1 MSHELE
7 TRLIAP
13 TYTPSETIEIIND
26 ALNPMPTLTLES
38 LAQLVSLCE
47 IKLQATSDKD
57 TVDVVEHGE
66 VLILQYHL
74 IITKSV
80 HTYRQAIERFQSL
93 RSLRGIPTYRHDGA
107 LVEVPLLWDASFSRE
122 SILEFI
128 LSRSTDSNILQTKQE
143 TKDLVRQMYKRML
156 DEDPRLNKDSAA
168 PTIAQEFNLSVTYAR
183 RLLQGQSNFNS

>member
-26 ALNPMPTLTLES
+26 GLNPMPTLTLES

-80 HTYRQAIERFQSL
+80 RTYRQAIERFQSL

-107 LVEVPLLWDASFSRE
+107 LV
-122 SILEFI
+122 
-128 LSRSTDSNILQTKQE
+128 
-143 TKDLVRQMYKRML
+143 
-156 DEDPRLNKDSAA
+156 
-168 PTIAQEFNLSVTYAR
+168 
-183 RLLQGQSNFNS
+183 